1 MLLLLSPAA
10 AAAVWLLHQLL
21 YPNPN
26 PNPNHAACSLLHR
39 LLDRAHQLPCPYDA
53 ARSLRQVARPL
64 GRVLV
69 LLVHPL
75 HPVNV
80 HCGRG
85 RQGRRVP
92 PE

>member
-1 MLLLLSPAA
+1 
-10 AAAVWLLHQLL
+10 
-21 YPNPN
+21 
-26 PNPNHAACSLLHR
+26 
-39 LLDRAHQLPCPYDA
+39 
-53 ARSLRQVARPL
+53 
-64 GRVLV
+64 VLV